1 MLTEAGSVAYHA
13 RGTALRAPV
22 SRLKAQERYMT
33 LSIIVPIYNEQS
45 TVEELLEQVL
55 ASPLHPEIVVV
66 DDGSSDRTPEI
77 LKRYRE
83 HPSVCVVT
91 HEQNRGKGAAV
102 RTGIDH
108 VTGDIVLV
116 QDADLE
122 YDPDDYEAVVAPFR
136 NPDVQVVY
144 GSRRLLSSN
153 PTGSWM
159 FLLGGASLTWV
170 TNLLYHTGITDE
182 PTCYKAFRTELLR
195 SLPLTCERFEF
206 CPEVTALVARRGI
219 RIHEVPIRYAP
230 RSRCDGKKIGLGDW
244 FEAVHTLIRYRF
256 APRRALGP
264 RESQSQADR

>member
-1 MLTEAGSVAYHA
+1 
-13 RGTALRAPV
+13 
-22 SRLKAQERYMT
+22 MT
-33 LSIIVPIYNEQS
+33 LSIVVPIYNEQS
-45 TVEELLEQVL
+45 HLEELLLQVL
-55 ASPLHPEIVVV
+55 ASPLHPEIVAV

-77 LKRYRE
+77 LERYRE
-83 HPSVCVVT
+83 HPAVRVVT

-102 RTGIDH
+102 RTGIEH
-108 VTGDIVLV
+108 VTGDIVLI

-122 YDPDDYEAVVAPFR
+122 YDPNDYDAVVAPFSD
-136 NPDVQVVY
+136 PDVQVVY

-159 FLLGGASLTWV
+159 FLMGGTSLTLI

-195 SLPLTCERFEF
+195 SLPLKCERFEF

-230 RSRCDGKKIGLGDW
+230 RSRRDGKKIGVWDW
-244 FEAVHTLIRYRF
+244 FEAVHTLLRYRF
-256 APRRALGP
+256 ASGRALEQRKSGP
-264 RESQSQADR
+264 RAKG